1 MACFIVPAAEAAV
14 TTVITRVLEKREQQ
28 AAVPE
33 YKASESLNNEP
44 FSVRLKRLN
53 SLLWGGSALLA
64 FEHLWHGEIQPFF
77 PFLTAAADP
86 AETAAM
92 LSEMSTAG
100 VMMAVI
106 VTAVWGLSVIVC
118 DTAKKHHRSNA
129 SAVTTAEVEG

>member
-28 AAVPE
+28 TTVPE
-33 YKASESLNNEP
+33 YRASEALNNEP

-77 PFLTAAADP
+77 PFLTAASDP
-86 AETAAM
+86 AETAAQIPERRPGADG
-92 LSEMSTAG
+92 SNYQYFP
-100 VMMAVI
+100 
-106 VTAVWGLSVIVC
+106 
-118 DTAKKHHRSNA
+118 RSA
-129 SAVTTAEVEG
+129 HAAYRHLRISGSFGKGTLK

>member
-28 AAVPE
+28 TTVPE
-33 YKASESLNNEP
+33 YRASEALNNEP

-77 PFLTAAADP
+77 PFLTAASDP

-106 VTAVWGLSVIVC
+106 VTAVWGISVIAS
-118 DTAKKHHRSNA
+118 DAAKNRHCSSVSVA
-129 SAVTTAEVEG
+129 STAEVEG